1 MEQMRLLLAIVLS
14 FLVFVVWQ
22 WLVVEPEMAKQVQ
35 DQGSQVESP
44 SSPEGTD
51 DTTASPP
58 AAPAVTPVTPMPIQ
72 TPPPASDA
80 RTARTIVVETPL
92 YTITLNEKGAVLDDF
107 ILKRYRETVD
117 SDGPLKHMIDERARQ
132 INMGT
137 GWVGGSGIAGM
148 ENAVYTLGTSED
160 RLVLGESKK
169 TLDFQWVNSEGV
181 SVLKQFV
188 FSPDSYLIELNVTI
202 ANRSTTGIVGQPAV
216 KIGQVIGDPDSR
228 ITFEGPMA
236 LMDGTLEE
244 IKVKDIADKP
254 DISGS
259 FRWIGITDRYFM
271 TALITEESASAT
283 MKMEKVGDDMIIS
296 QLVLAETAIASG
308 EAKTFAYKAFIG
320 PKDTETLKTANYELG
335 EAVNFGMFDFLAK
348 PFLWIMNQIYK
359 VIPNYGIAIIILTL
373 ITKIILFPLGNK
385 SYKSMNDMKRMQ
397 PLMTEIREK
406 YKDDKKKMNEET
418 MALYRTYKI
427 NPMGGC
433 LPMVV
438 QLPVFFALYRMLYQA
453 IELRHAPFFGWIN
466 DLSAPDRLFQF
477 GFSIPFM
484 EPPYGIPVLTIVMG
498 ATMFLQ
504 QKMSPPP
511 GDPTQAKLMMFM
523 PLIFTVIF
531 INFSAGLVLY
541 WLINNIFSIAQ
552 QYYIQKKYA

>member
-35 DQGSQVESP
+35 DPSALSESTAQPDDASDKTEAQVET
-44 SSPEGTD
+44 TD
-51 DTTASPP
+51 PISRDKIP
-58 AAPAVTPVTPMPIQ
+58 AEVPVPTS
-72 TPPPASDA
+72 AGRDA
-80 RTARTIVVETPL
+80 RTIQVETPL
-92 YTITLNEKGAVLDDF
+92 YTVTLNETGAVLDSL
-107 ILKRYRETVD
+107 ILKNYRETVA
-117 SDGPLKHMIDERARQ
+117 SDGPLKSMIQDTARN
-132 INMGT
+132 INLQT
-137 GWVGGSGIAGM
+137 GFAGSSVPGM
-148 ENAVYTLGTSED
+148 EEAVYELGTRED
-160 RLVLGESKK
+160 VVVVEGQKQ
-169 TLDFQWVNSEGV
+169 TIDFQWVSSDGV
-181 SVLKQFV
+181 SVKKQFV
-188 FSPDSYLIELNVTI
+188 FLPDSYLIELNVSISNHSSAPI
-202 ANRSTTGIVGQPAV
+202 ADKPFV
-216 KIGQVIGDPDSR
+216 KIAHVVGDPESR
-228 ITFEGPMA
+228 ITFEGPMG
-236 LMDGTLEE
+236 LLNETLEE
-244 IKVKDIADKP
+244 IKVKDIVDKP
-254 DISGS
+254 EIEGT

-271 TALITEESASAT
+271 NVLIPEESISGT
-283 MKMEKVGDDMIIS
+283 MKMEKVGEDLIIS
-296 QLVLAETAIASG
+296 QLILPQTEIAPG
-308 EAKTFAYKAFIG
+308 GAKVFPFKAFIG
-320 PKDTETLKTANYELG
+320 PKDTETLATANYELG
-335 EAVNFGMFDFLAK
+335 KAVNFGMFDILAK

-373 ITKIILFPLGNK
+373 ITKILLFPLGNK

-477 GFSIPFM
+477 GFSVPFM

-541 WLINNIFSIAQ
+541 WLINNVFSIAQ

>member
-1 MEQMRLLLAIVLS
+1 MEQTRLLLAIVLS

-35 DQGSQVESP
+35 DPTTLSESTAQP
-44 SSPEGTD
+44 D
-51 DTTASPP
+51 DTSEKAKTQAETP
-58 AAPAVTPVTPMPIQ
+58 AILPEDTIPAEIPVPTS
-72 TPPPASDA
+72 AG
-80 RTARTIVVETPL
+80 REARTILVETPL
-92 YTITLNEKGAVLDDF
+92 FTVTLSEKGAVLDSLT
-107 ILKRYRETVD
+107 LKHYRETVET
-117 SDGPLKHMIDERARQ
+117 DGPLKSMIQDRARQ
-132 INMGT
+132 INLQ
-137 GWVGGSGIAGM
+137 VGFAGKSVPGM
-148 ENAVYTLGTSED
+148 AEAVYELSTRED
-160 RLVLGESKK
+160 VVVVDGQKQTIEF
-169 TLDFQWVNSEGV
+169 TWVNSEGV
-181 SVLKQFV
+181 SVKKQFI
-188 FSPDSYLIELNVTI
+188 FLPDSYLIALNITI
-202 ANRSTTGIVGQPAV
+202 ANHSSAPIADKPFV
-216 KIGQVIGDPDSR
+216 KIAHVIEDPDSR
-228 ITFEGPMA
+228 ITFEGPMG
-236 LMDGTLEE
+236 LLNDKLEE
-244 IKVKDIADKP
+244 IKLKDIADKP
-254 DISGS
+254 EIEGL

-271 TALITEESASAT
+271 NVLIPEESIDAT
-283 MKMEKVGDDMIIS
+283 MRMEKVGDDMVIS
-296 QLVLAETAIASG
+296 QLVLPETDIAAGQVKDIS
-308 EAKTFAYKAFIG
+308 FKAFIG
-320 PKDTETLKTANYELG
+320 PKDTEMLAKANYELAK
-335 EAVNFGMFDFLAK
+335 AVNFGMFDLLAK

-359 VIPNYGIAIIILTL
+359 VIPNYGIAIMILTL
-373 ITKIILFPLGNK
+373 LTKIILFPLGNK

-453 IELRHAPFFGWIN
+453 IELRHAPFIGWIN
-466 DLSAPDRLFQF
+466 DLSVPDRLFQF
-477 GFSIPFM
+477 GFSVPFM
-484 EPPYGIPVLTIVMG
+484 QPPYGIPVLTIVMG

-531 INFSAGLVLY
+531 INFPAGLVLY
-541 WLINNIFSIAQ
+541 WLVNNVFSIAQ

>member
-35 DQGSQVESP
+35 DPSALSESTAQPDDASDKTEAQVET
-44 SSPEGTD
+44 TD
-51 DTTASPP
+51 PISRDKIP
-58 AAPAVTPVTPMPIQ
+58 AEVPVPTS
-72 TPPPASDA
+72 AGRDA
-80 RTARTIVVETPL
+80 RTIQVETPL
-92 YTITLNEKGAVLDDF
+92 YTVTLNETGAVLDSL
-107 ILKRYRETVD
+107 ILKNYRETVA
-117 SDGPLKHMIDERARQ
+117 SDGPLKSMIQDTARN
-132 INMGT
+132 INLQT
-137 GWVGGSGIAGM
+137 GFAGSSVPGM
-148 ENAVYTLGTSED
+148 EEAVYELGTRED
-160 RLVLGESKK
+160 VVVVEGQKQ
-169 TLDFQWVNSEGV
+169 TIDFQWVSSDGV
-181 SVLKQFV
+181 SVKKQFV
-188 FSPDSYLIELNVTI
+188 FLPDSYLIELNVSISNHSSAPI
-202 ANRSTTGIVGQPAV
+202 ADKPFV
-216 KIGQVIGDPDSR
+216 KIAHVVGDPESR
-228 ITFEGPMA
+228 ITFEGPMG
-236 LMDGTLEE
+236 LLNETLEE
-244 IKVKDIADKP
+244 IKVKDIVDKP
-254 DISGS
+254 EIEGT

-271 TALITEESASAT
+271 NVLIPEESISGT
-283 MKMEKVGDDMIIS
+283 MKMEKVGEDMIIS
-296 QLVLAETAIASG
+296 QLILPQTEIAPG
-308 EAKTFAYKAFIG
+308 DAKAFPFKAFIG
-320 PKDTETLKTANYELG
+320 PKDTETLATANYELG
-335 EAVNFGMFDFLAK
+335 KAVNFGMFDILAK

-373 ITKIILFPLGNK
+373 ITKILLFPLGNK

-477 GFSIPFM
+477 GFSVPFM

-541 WLINNIFSIAQ
+541 WLINNVFSIAQ

>member
-1 MEQMRLLLAIVLS
+1 MEQTRLLLAIVLS

-35 DQGSQVESP
+35 DPTTLSESTAQPEDGSDKAKDQTES
-44 SSPEGTD
+44 
-51 DTTASPP
+51 TA
-58 AAPAVTPVTPMPIQ
+58 
-72 TPPPASDA
+72 TPPEKKIPAEVPVPTSPG
-80 RTARTIVVETPL
+80 REARTIQVETPL
-92 YTITLNEKGAVLDDF
+92 YTVTLDEKGAVLDSL
-107 ILKRYRETVD
+107 ILKHYRETIET
-117 SDGPLKHMIDERARQ
+117 DGPLKAMIQDRARQ
-132 INMGT
+132 INLQT
-137 GWVGGSGIAGM
+137 GFAGKSVPGM
-148 ENAVYTLGTSED
+148 EEAVYELSTRED
-160 RLVLGESKK
+160 VVVVEGQKQTIEF
-169 TLDFQWVNSEGV
+169 TWVNREGV
-181 SVLKQFV
+181 SVKKQFI
-188 FSPDSYLIELNVTI
+188 FMPDSYLITLNISVSNHSSVPI
-202 ANRSTTGIVGQPAV
+202 ADKPFV
-216 KIGQVIGDPDSR
+216 KIAHVVEDPDSR
-228 ITFEGPMA
+228 ITFEGPMG
-236 LMDGTLEE
+236 LLDDKLEE

-254 DISGS
+254 EIEGL

-271 TALITEESASAT
+271 NVLIPEESIDAT
-283 MKMEKVGDDMIIS
+283 MTMEKVGDDMVIS
-296 QLVLAETAIASG
+296 QLVLPETAIPPG
-308 EAKTFAYKAFIG
+308 ETIVFPFKAFIG
-320 PKDTETLKTANYELG
+320 PKDTEMLAKANYELG
-335 EAVNFGMFDFLAK
+335 KAVNFGMFDILAK

-359 VIPNYGIAIIILTL
+359 VIPNYGIAIMILTL
-373 ITKIILFPLGNK
+373 LTKIVLFPLGNK

-438 QLPVFFALYRMLYQA
+438 QLPVFLALYRMLYQA

-466 DLSAPDRLFQF
+466 DLSVPDRLFHF
-477 GFSIPFM
+477 GFSVPFM
-484 EPPYGIPVLTIVMG
+484 QPPYGIPVLTIVMG

-531 INFSAGLVLY
+531 INFPAGLVLY
-541 WLINNIFSIAQ
+541 WLVNNVFSIAQ

>member
-44 SSPEGTD
+44 SSPGGTE
-51 DTTASPP
+51 DTAASSTT
-58 AAPAVTPVTPMPIQ
+58 APAVTPVTPLPIQ
-72 TPPPASDA
+72 TPPPANDA
-80 RTARTIVVETPL
+80 RKARTIVVETPL
-92 YTITLNEKGAVLDDF
+92 YTLTLNEKGAVLDDF

-132 INMGT
+132 INMDT
-137 GWVGGSGIAGM
+137 GWMGNGIAGM

-160 RLVLGESKK
+160 RLVLSEAKQ
-169 TLDFQWVNSEGV
+169 TLDFQWISSEGV
-181 SVLKQFV
+181 RVLKQFV

-271 TALITEESASAT
+271 TTLIPEETASAT

-320 PKDTETLKTANYELG
+320 PKDTETLKAANYELG

-359 VIPNYGIAIIILTL
+359 VLPNYGIAIIILTL

-406 YKDDKKKMNEET
+406 HKDDKKKMNEET

-484 EPPYGIPVLTIVMG
+484 EPPHGIPVLTIVMG

>member
-1 MEQMRLLLAIVLS
+1 MEQTRLLLAIVLS

-35 DQGSQVESP
+35 DPTTLSESTAQP
-44 SSPEGTD
+44 D
-51 DTTASPP
+51 DTSEKAKTQTETP
-58 AAPAVTPVTPMPIQ
+58 AILPEDTIPAEVPVPT
-72 TPPPASDA
+72 SVG
-80 RTARTIVVETPL
+80 REARTILVETPL
-92 YTITLNEKGAVLDDF
+92 LTLKH
-107 ILKRYRETVD
+107 YRETVET
-117 SDGPLKHMIDERARQ
+117 DGPLKSMIQDRARQ
-132 INMGT
+132 INLQ
-137 GWVGGSGIAGM
+137 VGFAGKSVPGM
-148 ENAVYTLGTSED
+148 EEAVYELSTRED
-160 RLVLGESKK
+160 VVVVDGQKQTIEF
-169 TLDFQWVNSEGV
+169 TWVNSEGV
-181 SVLKQFV
+181 SVKKQFV
-188 FSPDSYLIELNVTI
+188 FLPDSYLIALNITI
-202 ANRSTTGIVGQPAV
+202 ANHSSAPIADKPFV
-216 KIGQVIGDPDSR
+216 KIAHVIEDPDSR
-228 ITFEGPMA
+228 ITFEGPMG
-236 LMDGTLEE
+236 LLNDKLEE
-244 IKVKDIADKP
+244 IKIKDIADKP
-254 DISGS
+254 EIEGL

-271 TALITEESASAT
+271 NVLIPEESIDAT
-283 MKMEKVGDDMIIS
+283 MRMEKVGDDMVIS
-296 QLVLAETAIASG
+296 QLVLPETDIASG
-308 EAKTFAYKAFIG
+308 QVKDLSFKAFIG
-320 PKDTETLKTANYELG
+320 PKDTEMLAKANYELAK
-335 EAVNFGMFDFLAK
+335 AVNFGMFDFLAK

-359 VIPNYGIAIIILTL
+359 VIPNYGIAIMILTL
-373 ITKIILFPLGNK
+373 LTKIILFPLGNK

-466 DLSAPDRLFQF
+466 DLSVPDRLFQF
-477 GFSIPFM
+477 GFSVPFM
-484 EPPYGIPVLTIVMG
+484 QPPYGIPVLTIVMG

-531 INFSAGLVLY
+531 INFPAGLVLY
-541 WLINNIFSIAQ
+541 WLVNNVFSIAQ

>member
-35 DQGSQVESP
+35 DQGSQVEGT
-44 SSPEGTD
+44 SSPEGTE
-51 DTTASPP
+51 DTTARST
-58 AAPAVTPVTPMPIQ
+58 AAPSVTPVAPMPIQ
-72 TPPPASDA
+72 TPPAAADA

-92 YTITLNEKGAVLDDF
+92 YSITLNEKGAVLDDF
-107 ILKRYRETVD
+107 ILKRYRDTVD
-117 SDGPLKHMIDERARQ
+117 SNGPLKHMIDERARQ
-132 INMGT
+132 INMDTAWIGN
-137 GWVGGSGIAGM
+137 GIAGM

-160 RLVLGESKK
+160 RLVLSEAKQ
-169 TLDFQWVNSEGV
+169 TLDFQWVNSDGV

-202 ANRSTTGIVGQPAV
+202 ANRSTTGIAGQPAV

-236 LMDGTLEE
+236 LMNGSLEE

-271 TALITEESASAT
+271 TTLIPEEAASAT

-296 QLVLAETAIASG
+296 QLVLPETVIAPG
-308 EAKTFAYKAFIG
+308 EAKAFAYKAFIG

-335 EAVNFGMFDFLAK
+335 EAVNFGMFDILAK

>member
-22 WLVVEPEMAKQVQ
+22 WLVVEPEMARQVQ
-35 DQGSQVESP
+35 EPTTLAESASQ
-44 SSPEGTD
+44 PED
-51 DTTASPP
+51 
-58 AAPAVTPVTPMPIQ
+58 
-72 TPPPASDA
+72 ASDQA
-80 RTARTIVVETPL
+80 KALTETPSATPEDNMPAGIPVPTSEGREARTIQVKTPL
-92 YTITLNEKGAVLDDF
+92 YTVTLSEKGAVLNDF
-107 ILKRYRETVD
+107 ILNHYRETVGE
-117 SDGPLKHMIDERARQ
+117 DGKLKKMIQDRARQ
-132 INMGT
+132 FNLQT
-137 GWVGGSGIAGM
+137 GFAANSVAGM
-148 ENAVYTLGTSED
+148 QDAVFELSTQEEMVVVDGQKQ
-160 RLVLGESKK
+160 VI
-169 TLDFQWVNSEGV
+169 DFQWVNKEGV
-181 SVLKQFV
+181 RVQKQFV
-188 FSPDSYLIELNVTI
+188 FLPDSYLIELNVTI
-202 ANRSTTGIVGQPAV
+202 SNHSPVAIADNPFV
-216 KIGQVIGDPDSR
+216 KIAHVVDDPESR
-228 ITFEGPMA
+228 LTFEGPMG
-236 LMDGTLEE
+236 LVNDKLEE
-244 IKVKDIADKP
+244 IKVDDIEDKP
-254 DISGS
+254 EIEGM

-271 TALITEESASAT
+271 TVLIPEDSISGT
-283 MKMEKVGDDMIIS
+283 MKMEKVGEDMIIS
-296 QLVLAETAIASG
+296 QLILPKTEIAPGETQV
-308 EAKTFAYKAFIG
+308 FPFKAFVG
-320 PKDTETLKTANYELG
+320 PKDTETLAKANYELG
-335 EAVNFGMFDFLAK
+335 KAVNFGMFDILAK

-397 PLMTEIREK
+397 PLITELREK
-406 YKDDKKKMNEET
+406 YKDDKKKLNEET

-466 DLSAPDRLFQF
+466 DLSAPDRLFEF
-477 GFSIPFM
+477 GFSVPFM

-541 WLINNIFSIAQ
+541 WLINNVFSIAQ